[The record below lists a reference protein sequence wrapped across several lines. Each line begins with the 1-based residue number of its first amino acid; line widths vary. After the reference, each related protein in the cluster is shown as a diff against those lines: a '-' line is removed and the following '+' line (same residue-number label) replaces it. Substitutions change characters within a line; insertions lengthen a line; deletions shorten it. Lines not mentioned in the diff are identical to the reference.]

1 MTAPD
6 VQAKRASW
14 KEQIGGIDPEHLV
27 YLDECGVNIDLTRL
41 YGRSIGKARVVDHT
55 PLNTPRMTTVLS
67 SIRTDGSHVTTT
79 YTGGTT
85 GERFTDYLRDKLI
98 PELKSGDVV
107 VMDNLR
113 SHHVQGV
120 KEAFDAAGIQFL
132 YLPPYSPDLNPI
144 EKMWSKMKAILR
156 KWKERSA
163 ERLSASVAD
172 ALKFVSTTDCLHW
185 FEACSLSWHF

>member
-1 MTAPD
+1 MSMIQNALL
-6 VQAKRASW
+6 W
-14 KEQIGGIDPEHLV
+14 IGQCILTFAIGCMLV
-27 YLDECGVNIDLTRL
+27 YYFMTSITCIGQAMEP
-41 YGRSIGKARVVDHT
+41 SIGSGDQ
-55 PLNTPRMTTVLS
+55 VLVS
-67 SIRTDGSHVTTT
+67 
-79 YTGGTT
+79 
-85 GERFTDYLRDKLI
+85 RFTYSLVS
-98 PELKSGDVV
+98 PKSGDVV

-163 ERLSASVAD
+163 DRLPASVAD
-172 ALKFVSTTDCLHW
+172 ALKLISATDCLHW
-185 FEACSLSWHF
+185 FTSCSVS